1 MDKKLRIFSG
11 AQPTGELHIGN
22 YLGAIKNW
30 AALQDDY
37 ECYYC
42 VVDYHALTFASQR
55 GADFDPAQL
64 KQETINVA
72 MNLLACGIDPKKS
85 VLFVQSHI
93 PEHTE
98 LAWVFNCFT
107 SYGDLL
113 RMTQFKDK
121 SDKADFVSAG
131 LFDYPVLQA
140 ADILL
145 YKAERV
151 PVGEDQVQHLE
162 LCRRIARRFNS
173 QLGEEF
179 FPEVEPILTQ
189 GSRIMSLADPEQKMS
204 KSLGPKHYIGLMEP
218 EKDILSKIRSAVTD
232 VGLQPGQEMAPGVEN
247 LLKIIKITAGDAV
260 FESLKA
266 EHAAGKLLYSKLK
279 DTVYE
284 CLMKELEPIRK
295 RRNELQ
301 ENYVREVLKD
311 GAGRAKEVAV
321 KTMTRVRS
329 LLGVGSL

>member
-1 MDKKLRIFSG
+1 MNKKLRVFSG
-11 AQPTGELHIGN
+11 VQPTGELHIGN

-30 AALQDDY
+30 VALQADY
-37 ECYYC
+37 ECFYC
-42 VVDYHALTFASQR
+42 VVDYHALTM
-55 GADFDPAQL
+55 DFNPVQL
-64 KQETINVA
+64 KKETLNVA
-72 MNLLACGIDPKKS
+72 MDLIACGIDPKKS
-85 VLFVQSHI
+85 VLFVQSHV

-98 LAWVFNCFT
+98 LSWVFNCFT

-121 SDKADFVSAG
+121 SEKASFVSAG

-145 YKAERV
+145 YQAERV

-173 QLGEEF
+173 QLDEEF
-179 FPEVEPILTQ
+179 FPEVEPILTE

-218 EKDILSKIRSAVTD
+218 EKDILSKIRGAVTD
-232 VGLQPGQEMAPGVEN
+232 VGLQPGQDMTPGVEN
-247 LLKIIKITAGDAV
+247 LLKILKITGGDEV
-260 FESLKA
+260 YDSLKA
-266 EHAAGKLLYSKLK
+266 EHRAGKLLYSKLK

-284 CLMKELEPIRK
+284 YLAKELAPIRK
-295 RRNELQ
+295 RRNELK
-301 ENYVREVLKD
+301 ESYIKEVLKD
-311 GAGRAKEVAV
+311 GAERAREVAV
-321 KTMTRVRS
+321 KTMAKVRS

>member
-1 MDKKLRIFSG
+1 MEKLRIFSG

-37 ECYYC
+37 DCFYC
-42 VVDYHALTFASQR
+42 VVDYHALTFASER
-55 GADFDPAQL
+55 GADFNPAQL
-64 KQETINVA
+64 KKDTLNLA
-72 MNLLACGIDPKKS
+72 MDLIACGIDPKKS
-85 VLFVQSHI
+85 IVFVQSHI

-121 SDKADFVSAG
+121 SDKADFISAG

-173 QLGEEF
+173 QLGKEL

-189 GSRIMSLADPEQKMS
+189 GSRIMSLAEPEQKMS

-218 EKDILSKIRSAVTD
+218 EKSILNKVKSAVTD
-232 VGLQPGQEMAPGVEN
+232 VGLKPGQEMAPGVEN

-266 EHAAGKLLYSKLK
+266 EHAAGKLMYSKLK

-284 CLMKELEPIRK
+284 FLMKELEPVRK
-295 RRNELQ
+295 RRQELK
-301 ENYVREVLKD
+301 EDDVREVLKD
-311 GAGRAKEVAV
+311 GAERARAVAV
-321 KTMTRVRS
+321 KTIAEVRT
-329 LLGVGSL
+329 LLGVGAK